1 MPIIILE
8 GIDGSGKSTLARRL
22 LAASPIEAF
31 IEHRGP
37 IKGSVKE
44 EYVDPL
50 LNVRD
55 DQLLI
60 TDRWHV
66 GEMIY
71 GPIYRGVSLVRPV
84 VSEIETLLDDLHAV
98 RIIMSPGLDVV
109 LDRLRERGE
118 DYLQPEHVEPVYRFY
133 ESYARVF
140 DYNVIE
146 SVPDDQTVFDLVN
159 QAVYGRTFE
168 VSDAAN

>member
-8 GIDGSGKSTLARRL
+8 GIDGSGKSTLAQRL
-22 LAASPIEAF
+22 LAASPIETF

-37 IKGSVKE
+37 IKGSVRD
-44 EYVDPL
+44 EYFEPL
-50 LNVRD
+50 LKLRY

-84 VSEIETLLDDLHAV
+84 VGELETMLDKLNAV
-98 RIIMSPGLDVV
+98 RLILSPPLETV

-118 DYLQPEHVEPVYRFY
+118 DYLQPEHVEPVYKFY
-133 ESYARVF
+133 EAYARVF
-140 DYNVIE
+140 NYNVLETI
-146 SVPDDQTVFDLVN
+146 PDDKTVEDLVN